1 MSSVNTGFL
10 DKTDKWRL
18 ESRYFPS
25 KVGGKPAWL
34 DLKNLPPTEKLTC
47 KCCNKPLMFLAQI
60 YAPDDDD
67 ENGTRILKVLTIV
80 WSQSSTC

>member
-1 MSSVNTGFL
+1 L

-34 DLKNLPPTEKLTC
+34 DLKNLPTTDKLAC
-47 KCCNKPLMFLAQI
+47 KCCKKPLMFLAQI

-67 ENGTRILKVLTIV
+67 ENGARILKVLNILCITRKFNCFQNV
-80 WSQSSTC
+80 